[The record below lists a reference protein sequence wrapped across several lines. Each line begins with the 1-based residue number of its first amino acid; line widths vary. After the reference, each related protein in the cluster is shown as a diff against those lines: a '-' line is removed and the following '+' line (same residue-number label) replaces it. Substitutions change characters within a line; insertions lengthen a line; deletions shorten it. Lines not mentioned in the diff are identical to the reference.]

1 MSQHNYT
8 NPAFCQGSEFYPT
21 RGIELDSVQQQH
33 VEAIYNRSLNI
44 SYGGHTAQT
53 NARVGPLRLQRS
65 MSTRSVNT
73 QKRQKTTA
81 IPGVHLSRLATQPN
95 QHQYNHQQQQQQQQQ
110 QQLQRQSQHTPQQHF
125 IKSQASTTPARTN
138 QFNAVTEPAN
148 FETRSNSGRY
158 ALVPLEDLPTAVSNN
173 NNSRYAIVPG
183 PSAPLTTLRRYA
195 KSQDN
200 LDCYGSDGRLHSDDE
215 PASFHEEPN
224 SFHGQTTDT
233 AFTSLPPVFER
244 ARSAHPITKQ
254 PQPLAPKIKHA
265 FSSDFGSKTFLIVDK
280 NSNQRYQMVPTAED
294 EELVDDNQEIIQ
306 MHNGRAHRYA
316 VIPTEEEADHML
328 GAADEEEE
336 TCLSN
341 SDLNRSEN
349 FFIGNTMKTPRN
361 ATMRTSTP
369 QKLPAASQPP
379 SGNTSYPG
387 TPMKNPV
394 ATKMLHEL
402 LSTPRKT
409 PLPRS
414 VTPRNLSPMER
425 LPENQQPPEQ
435 QRTKYHYRSQQQLCY
450 NTPIER
456 RVERTAQSLH
466 YESVKTQ
473 GDRTMAVITPRITA
487 HQSKVYP
494 EVAEEDCSSIHG
506 KSSNTTTPYP
516 QKVANAT
523 VTLAI
528 VSLMMVISNSMNS
541 ALIIYMIAHFGKSFY
556 LQYSLVSAFSG
567 VGLGFL
573 GFRSRHCEWLP
584 NRSYI
589 SGYIL
594 LTVFSLLKC
603 CCLVVILVLD
613 PYPGL
618 PLHDVTT
625 GIILGL
631 STFTIFFIGLG
642 VIGSLWCYRPPPDN
656 RVNVA

>member
-21 RGIELDSVQQQH
+21 HGIELDSVQQP

-44 SYGGHTAQT
+44 SYGGHTTQT
-53 NARVGPLRLQRS
+53 NTRVGPLRLQRS

-73 QKRQKTTA
+73 QKRQKTTNL
-81 IPGVHLSRLATQPN
+81 PEVHSSRPPKP
-95 QHQYNHQQQQQQQQQ
+95 HQYQLQQP
-110 QQLQRQSQHTPQQHF
+110 QQLQQRPKQHIPQQHF
-125 IKSQASTTPARTN
+125 IKGQASATPARTN
-138 QFNAVTEPAN
+138 NFNAVTEPTN

-158 ALVPLEDLPTAVSNN
+158 ALVPLEDLPTAVNSSNN
-173 NNSRYAIVPG
+173 NRYAIVPG

-195 KSQDN
+195 KSQDH
-200 LDCYGSDGRLHSDDE
+200 LDCYGSEGRLHSDDE

-224 SFHGQTTDT
+224 SFHGQTAEAT
-233 AFTSLPPVFER
+233 FTSLPPVFER
-244 ARSAHPITKQ
+244 GRATHPIAKQ
-254 PQPLAPKIKHA
+254 PQALTPKIKHA

-280 NSNQRYQMVPTAED
+280 NSNQRYQMVPTAEN

-316 VIPTEEEADHML
+316 VIPTEEEEENML
-328 GAADEEEE
+328 AAEDEEEE

-341 SDLNRSEN
+341 PDLNRSEN
-349 FFIGNTMKTPRN
+349 FFVSNTMKTPRN
-361 ATMRTSTP
+361 TTMRTSTP
-369 QKLPAASQPP
+369 QKLPATTHAP

-425 LPENQQPPEQ
+425 VPEHQQPEQ
-435 QRTKYHYRSQQQLCY
+435 QRTKYHYRSQQQLY
-450 NTPIER
+450 YTPGER

-487 HQSKVYP
+487 HQTKVYP
-494 EVAEEDCSSIHG
+494 EVEEEDCSSIHG
-506 KSSNTTTPYP
+506 KSTNNTTTPYP

-523 VTLAI
+523 ITLAI

-541 ALIIYMIAHFGKSFY
+541 ALIIYMIAHFGKYFY
-556 LQYSLVSAFSG
+556 LQYSLVAAFSG

>member
-1 MSQHNYT
+1 MSKHNYT
-8 NPAFCQGSEFYPT
+8 NPAFCHGSEFFPS
-21 RGIELDSVQQQH
+21 RGGIESDSVQQP

-44 SYGGHTAQT
+44 SYGGHATQT
-53 NARVGPLRLQRS
+53 SSRVGPLRLQRS

-73 QKRQKTTA
+73 QKRQRITA
-81 IPGVHLSRLATQPN
+81 TPEVHINRPQNS
-95 QHQYNHQQQQQQQQQ
+95 YQQQQQQR
-110 QQLQRQSQHTPQQHF
+110 QLKNVPQQNVFVRPKH
-125 IKSQASTTPARTN
+125 A
-138 QFNAVTEPAN
+138 NAITEPTN
-148 FETRSNSGRY
+148 SETRSKCGRY
-158 ALVPLEDLPTAVSNN
+158 ALVPLEDLPPVSGSK
-173 NNSRYAIVPG
+173 SRYAIVPG
-183 PSAPLTTLRRYA
+183 PMETLNTMRRYA

-200 LDCYGSDGRLHSDDE
+200 LDCYSSDGRLYSDEE

-224 SFHGQTTDT
+224 SFHGQTSET
-233 AFTSLPPVFER
+233 FMSLPPVFER
-244 ARSAHPITKQ
+244 GGCMQPITKQ
-254 PQPLAPKIKHA
+254 QQQPVSPKIKHA

-280 NSNQRYQMVPTAED
+280 NSNQRYQMVPTAEN

-316 VIPTEEEADHML
+316 VIPTEEEDEVLMTQ
-328 GAADEEEE
+328 DEEEE

-341 SDLNRSEN
+341 QDFNRSEN
-349 FFIGNTMKTPRN
+349 FFISNTMETPRN
-361 ATMRTSTP
+361 TTLRTSTP
-369 QKLPAASQPP
+369 QKPACSSQQLR
-379 SGNTSYPG
+379 GNTSYPS
-387 TPMKNPV
+387 TPLKNPA
-394 ATKMLHEL
+394 ATKKLHEL

-409 PLPRS
+409 PLPRN

-425 LPENQQPPEQ
+425 LPECQQQEREQ
-435 QRTKYHYRSQQQLCY
+435 QRTKYQYHSQQQLY
-450 NTPIER
+450 YTPGDR
-456 RVERTAQSLH
+456 RSTERTTQSLH

-487 HQSKVYP
+487 NQTSKVYP
-494 EVAEEDCSSIHG
+494 EVEEEDCSSIHG
-506 KSSNTTTPYP
+506 KSNNTTTPYP
-516 QKVANAT
+516 QKVANAAI
-523 VTLAI
+523 TLAI
-528 VSLMMVISNSMNS
+528 VSLMMVISNTMNS

-556 LQYSLVSAFSG
+556 LQYSLVAAFCA

-594 LTVFSLLKC
+594 LTVFSLIKC
-603 CCLVVILVLD
+603 CGLVVILVLD